1 VHEVKS
7 HLHIK
12 ENSLLPCPEKG
23 SACKRYH
30 LYLRWMVRKDA
41 VDPGGWDGISASKL
55 IVPLDVHMHRIC
67 MGLGL
72 TSRAQADLKTALEVT
87 QRFRAIVP
95 EDPVRYDFALT
106 RTGIRNDLDLTG
118 IMDYRYTSHAVANFR
133 GGACNG

>member
-1 VHEVKS
+1 M
-7 HLHIK
+7 K

-23 SACKRYH
+23 SACKRFH
-30 LYLRWMVRKDA
+30 LFLRWMVRNDA

-67 MGLGL
+67 MRLGL

-87 QRFRAIVP
+87 GRFRAIVP

-106 RTGIRNDLDLTG
+106 RIGIRNDIDLAE
-118 IMDYRYTSHAVANFR
+118 IMEYKHMDRRTVNSM